1 LDLVSGKIDDG
12 ERDQQSNDEADDD
25 PNWTHPMSL
34 KSASPRSAQPR
45 RRETLQGG
53 QEACKRPPID
63 LTPGWWRQSPET
75 GWKRAAAGPREKARP
90 DMLDTTFAVDVL
102 PAKNF
107 CKIALKKHRLTELCN
122 FGRS

>member
-1 LDLVSGKIDDG
+1 LDSSDVLEECVAAIGAAQAT
-12 ERDQQSNDEADDD
+12 RDLA
-25 PNWTHPMSL
+25 
-34 KSASPRSAQPR
+34 R
-45 RRETLQGG
+45 G